1 MIIIV
6 VNYNIK
12 VITGYYLLPISY
24 LVFILSTT
32 ESIHLIRYLMYQ
44 IEWVCTYNIILENWQ
59 T

>member
-32 ESIHLIRYLMYQ
+32 ESIHLIWYLMYQ